1 MAGQRS
7 KLDKPL
13 AAPPASPVHPAWV
26 PAIAQRIMPEDTV
39 WVLDGGNTVVWS
51 NFHHEARVPRSVL
64 STFKFGM
71 LGAGMGQALGAA
83 VAAPDRRVV
92 CLIGDGAFGMHAT
105 EIESAVR
112 LGLPIV
118 FVVLVDGQWGMVKMS
133 QQIAAQPRRDDRPQ
147 GHRGY
152 LAARGPDR
160 LCRLRA
166 VSVRPDGAPD
176 GCLGAYVDDAAE
188 LEAALEKARDCG
200 GPAVVHV
207 AVDNV
212 EHMWA
217 PGLRAFKKM
226 HTEPKG

>member
-1 MAGQRS
+1 
-7 KLDKPL
+7 
-13 AAPPASPVHPAWV
+13 
-26 PAIAQRIMPEDTV
+26 MPDDTV

-64 STFKFGM
+64 STYKFGM

-92 CLIGDGAFGMHAT
+92 CVIGDGAFGMHAT
-105 EIESAVR
+105 EVESAVR

-118 FVVLVDGQWGMVKMS
+118 FVVMVDGQWGMVKMS
-133 QQIAAQPRRDDRPQ
+133 QQIAAHPVATIARKVIAGKALPDDQVVYADFAP
-147 GHRGY
+147 
-152 LAARGPDR
+152 
-160 LCRLRA
+160 CRYDELG
-166 VSVRPDGAPD
+166 SSMGA
-176 GCLGAYVDDAAE
+176 LGLHVDDAAQ
-188 LEAALEKARDCG
+188 LERALEKARDHG
-200 GPAVVHV
+200 GPVVVHV